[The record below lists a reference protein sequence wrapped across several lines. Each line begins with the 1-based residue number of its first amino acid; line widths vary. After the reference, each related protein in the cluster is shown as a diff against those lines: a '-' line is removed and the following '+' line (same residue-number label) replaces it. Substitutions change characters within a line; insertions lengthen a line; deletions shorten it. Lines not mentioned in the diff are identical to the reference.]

1 MKKRPKSSD
10 RPQASS
16 PPLSVFPKPNDGEG
30 DKIARRTAGLQASCD
45 FSGEPSVGLE
55 AYTALKT
62 LSDPEQIAAF
72 FLAEREKLNDEIKA
86 PLRDERGKA
95 GLESAKAPS
104 GVQMARR
111 FSDLT
116 DAVIG
121 RLFELACERIGEAP
135 AGVPLC
141 IVATGGYGR
150 RELCPYSDIDI
161 TFIPLRDGEARTDQ
175 VVRYMFQALM
185 DIGMNRVG
193 LEVGYAYRLLE
204 DCGNLDLL
212 TISGLLDAR
221 LIVGSERL
229 FIQFEDAFWSN
240 FNATDFIFTKLEER
254 SRALAKHGMVPY
266 QVEPNLKEGPGG
278 LRDFQTMVWLLQA
291 RHHLPAARVRGE
303 RVFHVLQQ
311 EMHLTEEDCKQL
323 ALAKEHLFQIRNA
336 LHALSGA
343 ERDVLVVTRQEEVAQ
358 ALGYGREPASTET
371 FMAQTYTH
379 LATMRRFASFTFR
392 RVEHS
397 RLILGIGLDCKHRQI
412 VPANEA
418 LIADDLDWIL
428 WIFEL
433 AQKYQLEIGEAL
445 EPIIIE
451 LLRSKPEVPADR
463 SIRQVFTRL
472 LSATGKVYPILQ
484 KMADLGV
491 LGWLL
496 PEFGMLMNLIPYDPA
511 HEYTVGQHTLYVIK
525 HIEALLEPHPAY
537 EELFTEMRRL
547 LLELPHPEWLMLAAL
562 LHDCGKAVPSVP
574 HSESGESI
582 ARAICKRLEW
592 DEEATEAVCFLVRN
606 HLLMA
611 ETSRLRDLDREQTI
625 ADFVRVVDDVDRLN
639 MLYLLTYADTRAV
652 GEGVWT
658 PVKGHFLRTLWLR
671 ALDAL
676 YAREEVEDEETVVA
690 RAQRA
695 LLRDTSFHTLPAE
708 LVQEHIQA
716 MPTSYLLNQP
726 VQRIAAHIEFVQR
739 VRAGEIVIAFE
750 DEPTATYSELTV
762 CTYDDPQPG
771 LLSKI
776 ALALFCAGV
785 TVHAAQVLTRVT
797 AGERIAIDTLWVDY
811 RGRHLLP
818 GKRKEVTEL
827 LKKVIRGEPL
837 ALPTA
842 QQAKGMYVRG
852 VSKNAEEEIV
862 LIEIAGEEQIGALYW
877 PSAALAHLGWN
888 IQSARIS
895 AWQGEARAVFY
906 VQIPQNLSE
915 IEIERRLNAALQLDR
930 GERSKT

>member
-1 MKKRPKSSD
+1 MKKLRKDSERLEAAP
-10 RPQASS
+10 
-16 PPLSVFPKPNDGEG
+16 PPLSVSPDLS
-30 DKIARRTAGLQASCD
+30 AGQEEKAIRD
-45 FSGEPSVGLE
+45 AIGLE
-55 AYTALKT
+55 EPFGFVGDHGVDLAYAELKT

-72 FLAEREKLNDEIKA
+72 FLAEREKLCDEIRA
-86 PLRDERGKA
+86 PLRNGER
-95 GLESAKAPS
+95 KAPS
-104 GVQMARR
+104 GTEMARR

-121 RLFELACERIGEAP
+121 RLFELACERIGETP
-135 AGVPLC
+135 TGVPLC
-141 IVATGGYGR
+141 VVATGGYGR

-175 VVRYMFQALM
+175 VVRHMFQALM

-229 FIQFEDAFWSN
+229 FIQFEDAFWNN
-240 FNATDFIFTKLEER
+240 FNATDFIFAKLEER
-254 SRALAKHGMVPY
+254 TKALAKHGMVPY
-266 QVEPNLKEGPGG
+266 HVEPHLKEGPGG
-278 LRDFQTMVWLLQA
+278 LRDLQTMVWLLQA

-303 RVFHVLQQ
+303 RVFQVLQQ

-323 ALAKEHLFQIRNA
+323 ATAKEHLFQVRNA
-336 LHALSGA
+336 LHALCGA
-343 ERDVLVVTRQEEVAQ
+343 ERDVLVVTRQEEVAH
-358 ALGYGREPASTET
+358 ALGYGQEPASTEA
-371 FMAQTYTH
+371 FMAQTFTH
-379 LATMRRFASFTFR
+379 LATIRRFAASIFR

-412 VPANEA
+412 VPANDA
-418 LIADDLDWIL
+418 LIADDLGWIL
-428 WIFEL
+428 WIFEV

-445 EPIIIE
+445 EPVIIE

-463 SIRQVFTRL
+463 SIRQVFTRI

-496 PEFGMLMNLIPYDPA
+496 PEFGVLMNLIPYDSA

-525 HIEALLEPHPAY
+525 HLEALLEPHPTN

-562 LHDCGKAVPSVP
+562 LHDCGKAIPDVP
-574 HSESGESI
+574 HTESGESI
-582 ARAICKRLEW
+582 ARTICKRLEW
-592 DEEATEAVCFLVRN
+592 DEEATETVCFLVKN

-639 MLYLLTYADTRAV
+639 MLFLLTYADTRAV

-676 YAREEVEDEETVVA
+676 YAREEVEDEEALVA

-695 LLRDTSFHTLPAE
+695 LLRDTSFHTLPTE

-726 VQRIAAHIEFVQR
+726 VQRIAAHIEYVRR
-739 VRAGEIVIAFE
+739 VRAGEMVIAFE

-785 TVHAAQVLTRVT
+785 TVHAAQVLTRV
-797 AGERIAIDTLWVDY
+797 AGEERIAIDTLWVDY

-827 LKKVIRGEPL
+827 LKKVVQGETL

-842 QQAKGMYVRG
+842 LLQQAKRMYVRE
-852 VSKNAEEEIV
+852 VRRNVEEEIV
-862 LIEIAGEEQIGALYW
+862 LIEVAGEEQMGALYW
-877 PSAALAHLGWN
+877 PAAALARLGWN

-895 AWQGEARAVFY
+895 TWQGEARAVFY

-915 IEIERRLNAALQLDR
+915 IEIEHRLSAALQLDM